1 MIRQT
6 SILTAFLLVS
16 AFGAIAQEKKI
27 EQSALPPAVQR
38 TVQEQS
44 KGATVKGFSTEREH
58 GKKVYEAEM
67 MVDGHSK
74 DIQIAEDGTLN
85 EVEEEV
91 AFSALPKNVQAAL
104 TAKAGAAKI
113 TKVESLTKQNKVVAY
128 EAATVRGKKKG
139 EIQVG
144 PDGGKLSRE
153 E

>member
-1 MIRQT
+1 MIREA
-6 SILTAFLLVS
+6 SIVTAFLFVS
-16 AFGAIAQEKKI
+16 AFGAVAQEKKI
-27 EQSALPPAVQR
+27 DRNALPPAVQK
-38 TVQEQS
+38 TVQLQS

-74 DIQIAEDGTLN
+74 DIQIAEDGTLT

-91 AFSALPKNVQAAL
+91 AFSALPQNVQAAL
-104 TAKAGAAKI
+104 TAKAGTAKI
-113 TKVESLTKQNKVVAY
+113 MKVESITKKDKLVAY
-128 EAATVRGKKKG
+128 EAATLIGAKKG

-144 PDGGKLSRE
+144 PDGGKLSHE